1 MFIVFFLRWLR
12 GSVQFRADHGAV
24 ERLISL
30 CAKNGVPLWNCCR
43 RTDYVF
49 TGYTTVFGYHR
60 MHRLARKAGVRTRV
74 IGRRGAPF
82 LFHRYRRRV
91 GILIGALLCAAFL
104 TVMQQFVLVI
114 EVQGCKNLEPQQMVN
129 ALQELGVTRGTWKR
143 SVNPLEVKRQLLL
156 MVRELSW
163 ATLNLH
169 GNTATLII
177 RERTMPPPK
186 IDTGVP
192 ANVVASR
199 DGQIKRLEVR
209 DGIAVRREGDTVRAG
224 ELIVSGVFE
233 DRWGS
238 THFVRANAQAIAH
251 IPETVTIEIPLV
263 QQSCRLTGKVV
274 RRSYL
279 EAFGVKLPLFLYTK
293 LEGNYKLE
301 SRTQTPSLLGFEMPF
316 EVTSENY
323 IFYEKEEYTLRE
335 ESALQIAKRKLDA
348 QERKNQYEKIL
359 TRSVNASCENGK
371 LVLKADYLIE
381 ENIAKQVEIPVF
393 DRAQPK
399 DLKKEREM
407 GY

>member
-1 MFIVFFLRWLR
+1 MFIVIFLRWLR
-12 GSVQFRADHGAV
+12 GSVRFRAEFGSV

-30 CAKNGVPLWNCCR
+30 CAKNGVPLWNCR

-74 IGRRGAPF
+74 TERQGAPF
-82 LFHRYRRRV
+82 LFHRYHKRV

-104 TVMQQFVLVI
+104 IIMQQFILVI

-156 MVRELSW
+156 MVKELSW

-169 GNTATLII
+169 GNTATLIV

-251 IPETVTIEIPLV
+251 APETITIEIPLV
-263 QQSCRLTGKVV
+263 QQSCCLTGKVV
-274 RRSYL
+274 KRSYL
-279 EAFGVKLPLFLYTK
+279 EAFGVKLPLFLYSK

-301 SRTQTPSLLGFEMPF
+301 SRTQAPALFGFELPF

-348 QERKNQYEKIL
+348 QERKNPYEKVL
-359 TRSVNASCENGK
+359 SRSVDAVCEDGK
-371 LVLKADYLIE
+371 LVLKANYLIE
-381 ENIAKQVEIPVF
+381 EDIAKQVEIPII
-393 DRAQPK
+393 DRARGEDSK
-399 DLKKEREM
+399 EERES